1 MKLIIEF
8 QYFAPVILYK
18 GLCSS
23 THLVYEQYERFQK
36 MSFRN
41 RLVIAGSDG
50 PLQLTVPL
58 RNGRNQRK
66 LIREVLIDNSS
77 SWQSIHWKS
86 LVSCYNRSP
95 WFEYYRDELNL
106 LYTTRFDFLV
116 DWDLACS
123 NWILKQVGSSIPV
136 SVTEEW
142 KEEYDAN
149 EWEDWRGR
157 LRPKDMQSAFA
168 NPLRYRQVFMDRT
181 GFIPHLSILDLL
193 FCEGKNAVHMLRQ
206 Q

>member
-1 MKLIIEF
+1 MKLLIEF
-8 QYFAPVILYK
+8 QYFAPVILFK
-18 GLCSS
+18 GLTFS
-23 THLVYEQYERFQK
+23 THLVYEQYEWFQK

-66 LIREVLIDNSS
+66 LTREVLIDNSS
-77 SWQSIHWKS
+77 SWQLIHWKS

-95 WFEYYRDELNL
+95 WFEYYRDELRH
-106 LYTTRFDFLV
+106 LYGTRFDFLV
-116 DWDLACS
+116 EWDLACS
-123 NWILKQVGSSIPV
+123 NWILKQLGSAIPV
-136 SVTEEW
+136 SVTEGW
-142 KEEYDAN
+142 KEEYDAD
-149 EWEDWRGR
+149 EWNDWRSK
-157 LRPKDMQSAFA
+157 LRPKDMQSAF
-168 NPLRYRQVFMDRT
+168 PDPPRYRQVFIDRT

-193 FCEGKNAVHMLRQ
+193 FCEGKKAVDILRQ